1 MENNMKIQYY
11 SDLHLEFLDN
21 RKWVLEN
28 PIIPKGDI
36 LILAGDIVL
45 FKEIHQHQKFFDY
58 VSNHFEHTYWIPGN
72 HEYYNSDISKRSG
85 AFEEKIRDNV
95 TLLNNTVKTINGIR
109 LVFSTLWSHISVAK
123 QFIIEQSLSD
133 FRVIRKN
140 EKRLTVEDYNQL
152 HLESRLFLEE
162 TFQTKTNNPT
172 IVVTHHPPTFINYPV
187 KYAHS
192 DINEAFGTEMSS
204 VIENNEIDYWI
215 YGHHHC
221 NVEDF
226 SIGKTK
232 LITNQLGYV
241 KYNENENFNNSCVI
255 SI

>member
-1 MENNMKIQYY
+1 MKIQYC

-45 FKEIHQHQKFFDY
+45 FREIHQHQKFFDY
-58 VSNHFEHTYWIPGN
+58 VSSHFEHTFWIPGN
-72 HEYYNSDISKRSG
+72 HEYYNSDIAQRSG
-85 AFEEKIRDNV
+85 SFEEKIRDNV
-95 TLLNNTVKTINGIR
+95 TLLNNTVKNINGVR
-109 LVFSTLWSHISVAK
+109 LVFSTLWSHISADK

-133 FRVIRKN
+133 FRVIQKN
-140 EKRLTVEDYNQL
+140 EKRLTVQDYNQL

-162 TFQTKTNNPT
+162 ALKNQTNIPT
-172 IVVTHHPPTFINYPV
+172 VVITHHPPTFINYPV

-192 DINEAFGTEMSS
+192 EINEAFGTEMSS

-221 NVEDF
+221 NVKDF

-241 KYNENENFNNSCVI
+241 KYSENENFINSRVV